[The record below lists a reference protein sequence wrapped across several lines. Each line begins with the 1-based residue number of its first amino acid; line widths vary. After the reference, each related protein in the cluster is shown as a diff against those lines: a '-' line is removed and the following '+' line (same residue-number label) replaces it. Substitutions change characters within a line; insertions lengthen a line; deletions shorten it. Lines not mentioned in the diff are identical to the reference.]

1 MVKGEFSR
9 REKNIDML
17 EFRIKQILKRCRE
30 KEEKIE
36 DGRENEGEQREV
48 I

>member
-17 EFRIKQILKRCRE
+17 EFRIKQILKRGRE
-30 KEEKIE
+30 REEKIE
-36 DGRENEGEQREV
+36 DGRENEGE
-48 I
+48 